1 MKQGVMKLSEGAC
14 LTFDLIL
21 KNKVM
26 TKADL
31 CHLLNKG
38 ISSISRY
45 LMELDETGLIL
56 EDGLADSSGGRKP
69 VLYSVSTHRYYI
81 CCINISTIY
90 CEVAIIDLG
99 LNVLQIESFSV
110 NRHTMPSDVILQIQ
124 SIFENQKR
132 KENLKQEDFL
142 GAGVS
147 VFNAVKNEEGELYHP
162 IIQYLSEDW
171 LDYPFAVALEKALKL
186 TVYLD
191 KGINSA
197 AMLEYNYGKAR
208 DCEKIIYI
216 LSAMNVR
223 SAMILHGSI
232 QRNSPFYEDA
242 IGHMTIDYDGKK
254 CQCGQYGC
262 LNCYASIPAIV
273 SSVQAAIKQGQTSM
287 LSGDPDRINISAI
300 CECAKQG
307 DSLCSQAITSAGYML
322 GIAIANQ
329 INLICPDKVII
340 SGLLS
345 AKSRIYYESVVDS
358 AKKRLAFGGFQ
369 NVSFDRGDEFQNA
382 LTVGAGAMLLEKV
395 LHNEKRI
402 SCFEIEESGFMR

>member
-1 MKQGVMKLSEGAC
+1 M
-14 LTFDLIL
+14 
-21 KNKVM
+21 
-26 TKADL
+26 
-31 CHLLNKG
+31 
-38 ISSISRY
+38 
-45 LMELDETGLIL
+45 
-56 EDGLADSSGGRKP
+56 
-69 VLYSVSTHRYYI
+69 
-81 CCINISTIY
+81 
-90 CEVAIIDLG
+90 
-99 LNVLQIESFSV
+99 
-110 NRHTMPSDVILQIQ
+110 
-124 SIFENQKR
+124 
-132 KENLKQEDFL
+132 
-142 GAGVS
+142 
-147 VFNAVKNEEGELYHP
+147 FNAVKNEEGELYHP

-223 SAMILHGSI
+223 SAMILDGRI

-242 IGHMTIDYDGKK
+242 IGHMTIDYDGKR

-273 SSVQAAIKQGQTSM
+273 SSVQAAIKQGQTTM

-307 DSLCSQAITSAGYML
+307 DSLCCQAITSAGYML

-402 SCFEIEESGFMR
+402 SCFEIEERGCSTK